1 MKLKIYLSLLLFV
14 LIATQSLAQNLA
26 FPGAEGY
33 GKFTTGGRGG
43 RVIVVT
49 NLNDSG
55 PGSLR
60 AAIREKGP
68 RIITFAVAGTI
79 ALESSLP
86 IDNGDVTIAG
96 QSAPGEGICIR
107 NYPFSVSA
115 DNVIIRYMRFRLG
128 DEKKVQDDALKGRRV
143 KNVIIDHC
151 SVSWATDEGSS
162 FYGNSDFTMQWCI
175 IAESLKNSVHE
186 KGAHGY
192 GGIWGGEGASFHH
205 NLMAHHTSRNP
216 RFSGSSSTSNTEDE
230 LVDFTNNVIYN
241 WEFNSSYGGENGKY
255 NMVNNYYKAGPATDK
270 SKRDR
275 IINPSEPYGKFYVNG
290 NVVTASEEVT
300 ANNWNGGVQ
309 CDNPEAAKANHAFE
323 VIALS
328 KIQSAE
334 DAYQSVL
341 KYAGTSYCRDA
352 VDARI
357 IKEVKTGSATYG
369 EKGIIDSQTQV
380 GGWPELKSKKA
391 PKDSDQDGMPDKWE
405 KKHQLN
411 PDDSSDA
418 ALFSLSEAYTNIEV
432 YLNELVD

>member
-1 MKLKIYLSLLLFV
+1 M
-14 LIATQSLAQNLA
+14 ANQSQAQNIA
-26 FPGAEGY
+26 FPGAEGF
-33 GKFTTGGRGG
+33 GKFATGGRSGK
-43 RVIVVT
+43 VIIVT

-60 AAIREKGP
+60 EAIREKGR
-68 RIITFAVAGTI
+68 RIITFAIAGTI

-86 IDNGDVTIAG
+86 IDNGNVTIAG
-96 QSAPGEGICIR
+96 QSAPGEGICIK

-128 DEKKVQDDALKGRRV
+128 DEKEVEDDALKGRRT

-162 FYGNSDFTMQWCI
+162 FYGNADFTMQWCI
-175 IAESLKNSVHE
+175 ISESLKNSVHE

-216 RFSGSSSTSNTEDE
+216 RFSGSSSTSNTENE

-255 NMVNNYYKAGPATDK
+255 NMVNNYYKSGPATDK

-275 IINPSEPYGKFYVNG
+275 IINPSEPYGKFYVEG
-290 NVVTASEEVT
+290 NFVTTSEAIS

-309 CDNPEAAKANHAFE
+309 CDNPEAARAENAFE
-323 VIALS
+323 VIELS
-328 KIQSAE
+328 TIQSAE
-334 DAYQSVL
+334 EAYQTVL
-341 KYAGTSYCRDA
+341 KHVGASHFRDS
-352 VDARI
+352 VDTRI
-357 IKEVKTGSATYG
+357 IKEVENGTTSFG
-369 EKGIIDSQTQV
+369 ENGIIDSQTEV
-380 GGWPELKSKKA
+380 GGWPLLKSEKA
-391 PKDSDQDGMPDKWE
+391 PKDSDGDGIPDKWE
-405 KKHQLN
+405 KKHHLN
-411 PDDSSDA
+411 PNDKNDA
-418 ALFSLSEAYTNIEV
+418 SEFSISEVYTNIEV